1 MNRKVFYDAMRQ
13 TLFGQITQQQ
23 VDGMENILNEW
34 EARGLDDFRWLAYIL
49 ATTYHETGHTMQ
61 PIEEWGKGRKHR
73 YGQPDPETGQTY
85 YGRGYV
91 QLTHKR
97 NYQTFA
103 DRMSIDLVQRP
114 ALALEPDH
122 AVKILFDGMIN
133 GLYTG
138 VGLPRYFEKSTDWV
152 EARRIV
158 NGEDRKHEI
167 ADIAKAFHAAL
178 QTSASFGADENV
190 QKSVVTTTDG
200 EEITMLEHENPQ
212 PMPAPVQTIAEPMPV
227 SSGSG
232 WLTHVGM
239 AISGVIGLAGMLGY
253 VPGMTPEY
261 GAGMI
266 QTALGI
272 SGTRKAAPTLI
283 KYALQIF
290 FTLRSKNA

>member
-1 MNRKVFYDAMRQ
+1 MNRKIFYDAMRQ
-13 TLFGQITQQQ
+13 TLFGQITQPQ

-34 EARGLDDFRWLAYIL
+34 EARELDDLRWLAYIL

-61 PIEEWGKGRKHR
+61 PIEEWGKGRKHS
-73 YGQPDPETGQTY
+73 YGQPDAENGQCY

-97 NYQTFA
+97 NYSTFA
-103 DRMSIDLVQRP
+103 DRMGVDLVQNP
-114 ALALEPDH
+114 ELALDPSN
-122 AVKILFDGMIN
+122 AVKILIDGMVN

-138 VGLPRYFEKSTDWV
+138 VGLPRYFGKSTNWE

-158 NGEDRKHEI
+158 NGEDHKHDI
-167 ADIAKAFHAAL
+167 AEYAKAFYAAL
-178 QTSASFGADENV
+178 QTASSFQPDEQV
-190 QKSVVTTTDG
+190 RESIVTTTDG
-200 EEITMLEHENPQ
+200 EEIIMLEHEQPQ
-212 PMPAPVQTIAEPMPV
+212 PAPPQSIAEPMPV
-227 SSGSG
+227 SNGSG
-232 WLTHVGM
+232 WLTHTGM
-239 AISGVIGLAGMLGY
+239 AVSGLIGLAGMLGY

-272 SGTRKAAPTLI
+272 SGTRKAAPSLI

-290 FTLRSKNA
+290 FSLRSKNP